1 MHTGTSVHI
10 GRSVNVMTAPPVLTL
25 RVVEVVAETADA
37 HSLVLEPVDDTGE
50 TGRLHYRPG
59 QFLTVRIPGDGPG
72 GAARCYSLCSSPVV
86 DDKPRITVKRVEGG
100 YGSNRLCDRVVEGTT
115 LEALR
120 PAGTFTP
127 SGFDADLL
135 LVAGGSGST
144 PVLSILRSVL
154 HAGTGAVT
162 LVYAN
167 RDEDSV
173 IFRDELRGLVEAFP
187 DRLTVLHWLE
197 SVQGRPTVPAVR
209 EVLRPYADREVFLCG
224 PEAFMAAVTD
234 ALSGPQGLGVD
245 RARIHVETF
254 HSLTGDP
261 FAAPEVPAD
270 PSGTGDTT
278 DPDDSDDS
286 ADPAAADSGGSA
298 AATAEVVL
306 DGQRHTVRWPSS
318 ARLLDV
324 LLAAGI
330 DAPYSCREGNCSACA
345 CLLRDGEVSMDHNA
359 VLDSGD
365 LDDGLI
371 LACQARPVSD
381 HVTVTYEE

>member
-1 MHTGTSVHI
+1 
-10 GRSVNVMTAPPVLTL
+10 MTAPPVLTL

-50 TGRLHYRPG
+50 TGTLHYRPG
-59 QFLTVRIPGDGPG
+59 QFLTVRIPGDRPG

-100 YGSNRLCDRVVEGTT
+100 YGSHRLCDRAVEGTT

-127 SGFDADLL
+127 SGFDEDLL

-144 PVLSILRSVL
+144 PVLSILKSVL

-167 RDEDSV
+167 RDEHSV

-187 DRLTVLHWLE
+187 GRLTVLHWLE
-197 SVQGRPTVPAVR
+197 SVQGRPTAPAVR
-209 EVLRPYADREVFLCG
+209 EVLRPYADRAVFLCG

-234 ALSGPQGLGVD
+234 ALSGPEGLGVD

-261 FAAPEVPAD
+261 FAAPEVP
-270 PSGTGDTT
+270 T
-278 DPDDSDDS
+278 DPAETGAT
-286 ADPAAADSGGSA
+286 ADAADSGDA
-298 AATAEVVL
+298 AATAEVIL
-306 DGQRHTVRWPSS
+306 DGQRHTVRWPTS

-371 LACQARPVSD
+371 LACQARPESE